1 MRASPSRCRVMQARG
16 MRQMNVEQGVLQVL
30 DEVLSLGGRSA
41 SFLRGTHL
49 LGAVPE
55 LDSMAVVSII
65 AALEE
70 RMGIVIDDSD
80 IDGSTFETV
89 GSLVDFVAERVV

>member
-1 MRASPSRCRVMQARG
+1 
-16 MRQMNVEQGVLQVL
+16 MNVHQEVLHIL
-30 DEVLSLGGRSA
+30 DEVLGLGGRGNAFNA
-41 SFLRGTHL
+41 STHL

-65 AALEE
+65 TALEE
-70 RMGIVIDDSD
+70 RLGITVSDDD

-89 GSLVDFVAERVV
+89 GSLVAFVTARLDD

>member
-1 MRASPSRCRVMQARG
+1 
-16 MRQMNVEQGVLQVL
+16 MNIQQEVLLVL
-30 DEVLSLGGRSA
+30 DEVLGLEGRSA
-41 SFLRGTHL
+41 AFTPATHL

-65 AALEE
+65 TALEE
-70 RMGIVIDDSD
+70 RLGIVVDDGD

-89 GSLVDFVAERVV
+89 GSLVDFVAERLSA